1 MVQWL
6 RLKAASPAPPAAHS
20 ASSSSKRARRLQ
32 IDRQQPAQQAQ
43 QDAQQPQHAGQQSQ
57 QAQLPQQAQHAQQR
71 GSATSSIPDPAV
83 LAGSLHSES
92 AAPSMANSPAANLL
106 ATPLDIAPCLG
117 AVSAQQE
124 HAYMDTL
131 AQLRSN
137 MFEDVTV
144 LIPDELPAAGTTLG
158 TRRWLL
164 KQDTGCWPLSADLW
178 HGCCLSRL
186 LGVHVSA
193 LQKVTWYAHYVA
205 V

>member
-1 MVQWL
+1 
-6 RLKAASPAPPAAHS
+6 
-20 ASSSSKRARRLQ
+20 
-32 IDRQQPAQQAQ
+32 
-43 QDAQQPQHAGQQSQ
+43 
-57 QAQLPQQAQHAQQR
+57 
-71 GSATSSIPDPAV
+71 
-83 LAGSLHSES
+83 
-92 AAPSMANSPAANLL
+92 
-106 ATPLDIAPCLG
+106 
-117 AVSAQQE
+117 
-124 HAYMDTL
+124 MDTL

-137 MFEDVTV
+137 MFEDMTV

-193 LQKVTWYAHYVA
+193 LQKVTWYAHIVA